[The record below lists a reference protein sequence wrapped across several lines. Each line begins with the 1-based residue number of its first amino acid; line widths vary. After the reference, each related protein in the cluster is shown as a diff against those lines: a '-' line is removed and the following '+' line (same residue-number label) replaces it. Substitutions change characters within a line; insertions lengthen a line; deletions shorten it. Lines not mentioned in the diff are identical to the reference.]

1 MVYLLCACLSCL
13 ALGLPAPPE
22 VNAELER
29 RSALKTLSMTVRET
43 LVAKQYLPLLRE
55 GRKGSWAGSGSVSS
69 WDEPLGF
76 LERKREVLLD
86 KRSYSESDLSKIAV
100 QEVRIHNVCTQL
112 HNISEC
118 KTKWVSEAVLTLL
131 NSVLKD
137 QELSP
142 YCTSALGNEKHW
154 CVQDLIRPDLRP
166 VSPTLAPLSPGHQTA
181 NKESRTLITNIPIP
195 GMRTSNN
202 CAKRSKC
209 TAIKALHKYSSNM
222 EVTVILTVKTAD
234 DVKALVWMHF
244 KHSDLCRKLCRNPH
258 NPGPT
263 SVARAVAK
271 AMADQGPPG
280 ETVLQR
286 SALLQVKKKLVRTRA
301 ATNDYLYHILIS

>member
-1 MVYLLCACLSCL
+1 M
-13 ALGLPAPPE
+13 
-22 VNAELER
+22 
-29 RSALKTLSMTVRET
+29 
-43 LVAKQYLPLLRE
+43 AKQYLPLLRE

-112 HNISEC
+112 HKISEC
-118 KTKWVSEAVLTLL
+118 KTNWVSEAVLTLL

-166 VSPTLAPLSPGHQTA
+166 VSPTLAPLSPGHPTA

-244 KHSDLCRKLCRNPH
+244 KHSDLCLKLCRNPH

-301 ATNDYLYHILIS
+301 ATNDYLYYILIR